1 MNDSPL
7 LQRAKRFLSALR
19 HCQVLKMEVAAVDDE
34 SIVLRLPYSPSIV
47 GNPQTGAIH
56 GGAITTLMDT
66 ALGMATL
73 CALPEFE
80 VCPTLDLRIDYM
92 NPGVADQAVFGK
104 AQCYRVSR
112 DVIFI
117 RGTAYQYDPDQ
128 PIAQVVG
135 TYMRL
140 GKDIKGGLGFARKL
154 KENAK

>member
-1 MNDSPL
+1 MNETPL
-7 LQRAKRFLSALR
+7 LGRAKRFLSALR
-19 HCQVLKMEVAAVDDE
+19 HCQVLNLEVAVVDE
-34 SIVLRLPYSPSIV
+34 EHIILRLPYSPSIV

-66 ALGMATL
+66 SLGMATL

-92 NPGVADQAVFGK
+92 NPGVAGQDVFGE
-104 AQCYRVSR
+104 ARCYRVTR

-117 RGTAYQYDPDQ
+117 RGTAYQADPGQ

-140 GKDIKGGLGFARKL
+140 GKDIKGGIGFARTL
-154 KENAK
+154 KEGVK